1 MKAEV
6 VSMTADNL
14 DMEAIRRGGDILKQG
29 GLVAFPTETVYGLG
43 GDALNPQASMKIYAA
58 KGRPSDNP
66 LIVHIAEFDKLAPIV
81 AEVPEKAKIL
91 AEKYWPGPLT
101 MIFPKSDL
109 VPQET
114 TGGLDS
120 VAVRFPSDRIAQ
132 ELIKAAGGYVAAP
145 SANTSGRPSPTTAQ
159 HVEEDLG
166 EAIEMIID
174 GGQVGIG
181 LESTIVDFT
190 EDVPVVL
197 RPGYISLEM
206 LQETLGDVRMDK
218 GLIAADSKVRPKA
231 PGMKYRHYAPKA
243 KLTIVEGSLKEEVF
257 AIRQLAY
264 EKSRQGVQ
272 VGIIGTNE
280 TVEFYTHGLVKNIG
294 SRENEKTIARNLY
307 RILREFDEEDVSEI
321 YSESFALQGIG
332 NAIMNRLEKA
342 AGHCRIPA
350 SVLTKEQKYRKIVF
364 VSNTDT
370 CRGPVA
376 AEIFRHQSLDQEYWI
391 ESKGMVVLFPEP
403 VNQKAEAI
411 LKSNQMTLE
420 GYTSRPFTE
429 KNLNPETLILT
440 MAQAQKE
447 KILSEYPNEY
457 TDNVYTLT
465 EFTGETEEIP
475 DPYGQPLTAYGECY
489 EKITL
494 LIEKLA
500 EILNSFTKGGQ

>member
-1 MKAEV
+1 MRAEV

-101 MIFPKSDL
+101 MILPKSDL

-243 KLTIVEGSLKEEVF
+243 DLVLVDGEAENVVKKINELVAEKQKNGLKVGVIATDETKDQYQADIVVSIGARADED
-257 AIRQLAY
+257 AIAQ
-264 EKSRQGVQ
+264 
-272 VGIIGTNE
+272 
-280 TVEFYTHGLVKNIG
+280 H
-294 SRENEKTIARNLY
+294 LY
-307 RILREFDEEDVSEI
+307 KILREFDDWNVDAI
-321 YSESFALQGIG
+321 YSESFATPRIG
-332 NAIMNRLEKA
+332 QAIMNRLLKA
-342 AGHCRIPA
+342 AGHQ
-350 SVLTKEQKYRKIVF
+350 VLRV
-364 VSNTDT
+364 
-370 CRGPVA
+370 
-376 AEIFRHQSLDQEYWI
+376 
-391 ESKGMVVLFPEP
+391 
-403 VNQKAEAI
+403 
-411 LKSNQMTLE
+411 
-420 GYTSRPFTE
+420 
-429 KNLNPETLILT
+429 
-440 MAQAQKE
+440 
-447 KILSEYPNEY
+447 
-457 TDNVYTLT
+457 
-465 EFTGETEEIP
+465 
-475 DPYGQPLTAYGECY
+475 
-489 EKITL
+489 
-494 LIEKLA
+494 
-500 EILNSFTKGGQ
+500 